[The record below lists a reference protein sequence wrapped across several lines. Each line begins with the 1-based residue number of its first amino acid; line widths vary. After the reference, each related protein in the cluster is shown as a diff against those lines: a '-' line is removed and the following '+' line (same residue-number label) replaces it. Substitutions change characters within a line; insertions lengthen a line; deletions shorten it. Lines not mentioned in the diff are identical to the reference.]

1 MMPVPTPTGPAP
13 ILVVEDEA
21 LIRAGIVF
29 DFEDAGFKV
38 CEAASADEA
47 IAMLENGTAL
57 SAVVTDLRMPGQV
70 DGRFLVQW
78 LAQHRPGLPVIVVS
92 GCAADLEHNLALCVA
107 AVVTKPYDG
116 SALVSMLHELVSG

>member
-1 MMPVPTPTGPAP
+1 MTPVPAPTGPAP

-21 LIRAGIVF
+21 LIRACIVL
-29 DFEDAGFKV
+29 DFETAGFKV
-38 CEAASADEA
+38 REAASADEA
-47 IAMLENGTAL
+47 IATLENGIAL

-70 DGRFLVQW
+70 DGHFLVQW

-92 GCAADLEHNLALCVA
+92 GCAVDLQHDLALCVA

-116 SALVSMLHELVSG
+116 SALVSMLHQLVSS